1 MSNFAAALSEKQHQ
15 LSPHFKPALLQGR
28 KTTFQFQFDE
38 GASFYLV
45 ADEAGFQL
53 IAGIATTPTLILYLD
68 RHATCWQLLSGEQ
81 DGMAA
86 FMEGRYRSDGN
97 ILLTQLLLYLFR
109 HEDPSI
115 VWQLQD

>member
-1 MSNFAAALSEKQHQ
+1 MKHFVTDLSEKQHQ
-15 LSPHFKPALLQGR
+15 LTPHFKPAFLQGR
-28 KTTFQFQFDE
+28 KITFQFQFDE
-38 GASFYLV
+38 EAAFYLV
-45 ADEAGFQL
+45 ADAAGFQF
-53 IAGIATTPTLILYLD
+53 IAGIATTPTLTLYLD
-68 RHATCWQLLSGEQ
+68 KHATCWQLLSGEQ

-86 FMEGRYRSDGN
+86 FMEGRYRADGN